1 MALDGST
8 GIDPSGGPQSSPG
21 GALDIGIQLHQFGI
35 KGALLMLLAQKKHVL
50 PETTRWANLENLP
63 TLAWNKN
70 NNMFMIKLYLFNGK
84 VLFELGMCL

>member
-1 MALDGST
+1 MAQRALT
-8 GIDPSGGPQSSPG
+8 QVGPQSLPG

-35 KGALLMLLAQKKHVL
+35 KGALLMLLARKKHVL
-50 PETTRWANLENLP
+50 PETTRWANLENLS

-70 NNMFMIKLYLFNGK
+70 NNMFMTKLYLFNLFNGN